1 MLNIHARIRLKLKA
15 IAALLLPAVMPTAL
29 NAQDAGDGRWR
40 LHLSYSDITEIE
52 PTGKDV
58 FVLASN
64 DLYSYNPDDA
74 SITTYDKTNVLSDVD
89 ISHIAWSKEARKL
102 IIVYGNSNIDLLAR
116 GGEATNVPD
125 LYMKESTFDKTVNSI
140 YVYGRFAYLSTGF
153 GVMKLDMGDGSVAES
168 YQLGFAVDH
177 CYIDGG
183 RIYAAS
189 AAQQATYSCALGEN
203 LIDANNW
210 SRTEGYTPLSADRTN
225 VQDPQGG
232 RWWTKT
238 DDGRLTYYTVD
249 GDGNRTYMTEGAAP
263 DGPSSNNFYRL
274 YFNEGKLY
282 GVSGLWSQEMDGNRP
297 GEVHVW
303 DGSEWSEFEKPD
315 DLVHGH
321 SFIDPVCMEFD
332 PLDPGHVMVG
342 AKSGLFEYRDGKY
355 VGNYNIDNSALEAIP
370 IDPRNYNYT
379 IVTSVKYDGAGDLWV
394 FNSLVDNP
402 LKKLTPAT
410 GEWNE
415 FPHGELANPAN
426 YELAHAF
433 ISPTNGRMWFTNN
446 YGDNTY
452 LFSYDTANDSI
463 VRYGPRYVNQYNT
476 VIAAHHL
483 FCCTEDRE
491 GNVWIGTD
499 MGPLYLSAESIRDG
513 STTFTQY
520 AVPRNDGTNYADL
533 LLAGIDT
540 RAIAV
545 DGGNRKW
552 IGTNTNGVFLIS
564 GDNNTQVEHFTTD
577 NSPLPS
583 DIVQGIA
590 VDGTTGTV
598 YFATDKGLC
607 SYRGDATE
615 PSAEIV
621 KENVYAYPNPVRPG
635 YTGPI
640 TIVGLTL
647 NADIKIVTANGTLV
661 NQGTSTG
668 GSYTWDGCDL
678 EGRRV
683 ASGVYMVETATADGG
698 KGTVCKIAIVN

>member
-1 MLNIHARIRLKLKA
+1 M
-15 IAALLLPAVMPTAL
+15 
-29 NAQDAGDGRWR
+29 
-40 LHLSYSDITEIE
+40 
-52 PTGKDV
+52 
-58 FVLASN
+58 
-64 DLYSYNPDDA
+64 
-74 SITTYDKTNVLSDVD
+74 
-89 ISHIAWSKEARKL
+89 
-102 IIVYGNSNIDLLAR
+102 
-116 GGEATNVPD
+116 
-125 LYMKESTFDKTVNSI
+125 
-140 YVYGRFAYLSTGF
+140 
-153 GVMKLDMGDGSVAES
+153 
-168 YQLGFAVDH
+168 
-177 CYIDGG
+177 
-183 RIYAAS
+183 
-189 AAQQATYSCALGEN
+189 
-203 LIDANNW
+203 
-210 SRTEGYTPLSADRTN
+210 
-225 VQDPQGG
+225 
-232 RWWTKT
+232 
-238 DDGRLTYYTVD
+238 
-249 GDGNRTYMTEGAAP
+249 
-263 DGPSSNNFYRL
+263 
-274 YFNEGKLY
+274 
-282 GVSGLWSQEMDGNRP
+282 
-297 GEVHVW
+297 
-303 DGSEWSEFEKPD
+303 
-315 DLVHGH
+315 
-321 SFIDPVCMEFD
+321 
-332 PLDPGHVMVG
+332 
-342 AKSGLFEYRDGKY
+342 
-355 VGNYNIDNSALEAIP
+355 
-370 IDPRNYNYT
+370 
-379 IVTSVKYDGAGDLWV
+379 KYDAAGDLWV
-394 FNSLVDNP
+394 FNSLTDNP
-402 LKKLTPAT
+402 MKRFTPST
-410 GEWNE
+410 GEWSE

-446 YGDNTY
+446 YYATTR
-452 LFSYDTANDSI
+452 LFSYDFAKDSL
-463 VRYGPRYVNQYNT
+463 VSYGPRYVNQYGSP
-476 VIAAHHL
+476 IAPNYL
-483 FCCTEDRE
+483 FCCTEDRK

-513 STTFTQY
+513 SATFTQY